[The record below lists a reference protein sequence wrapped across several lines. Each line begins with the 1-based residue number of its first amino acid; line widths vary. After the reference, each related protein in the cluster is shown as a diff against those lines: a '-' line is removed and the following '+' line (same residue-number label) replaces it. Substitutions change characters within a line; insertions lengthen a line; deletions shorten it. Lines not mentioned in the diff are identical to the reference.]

1 MWCKQ
6 SNYID
11 KIPNIRNLIFHSNV
25 VIGGWSLK
33 VGQVN
38 RYKGEA
44 NCEVVHMHMHMQMPT
59 FPCLCLFLPAFALAL
74 GYIALLVI
82 YHQFNSKMKPTMEI
96 YDMPDL
102 DFLPTGTLFVQQQTI
117 GNAVGDLPTGAAE
130 LPSASPNGNSWAS
143 ADSGMDQEIL
153 DFLLRPTGEVVG
165 DLPTGA
171 AELPSASPNG
181 NSSASA
187 DKAMDEEVLDFL
199 MGKYSQSPSPYVY
212 MAPTR
217 QPTAPSSERPV
228 ENKPKRGRPRTAA
241 SLKRTTTTKAA
252 AKKRRDAIRKK
263 EDLLFMAKRLE
274 SMIWLAPVVND
285 LTRVRKRF
293 FWEPPKLIRKEIASQ
308 WYIYDNQIIKSYL
321 LQVDIFN
328 R

>member
-1 MWCKQ
+1 MRSCTCTCTCK
-6 SNYID
+6 
-11 KIPNIRNLIFHSNV
+11 
-25 VIGGWSLK
+25 
-33 VGQVN
+33 
-38 RYKGEA
+38 
-44 NCEVVHMHMHMQMPT
+44 
-59 FPCLCLFLPAFALAL
+59 CLLLPAFALAL
-74 GYIALLVI
+74 GYIALPDF
-82 YHQFNSKMKPTMEI
+82 YHQFHNKMKPTMEM

-102 DFLPTGTLFVQQQTI
+102 DLDRWLTGNLQQQTI
-117 GNAVGDLPTGAAE
+117 GNA
-130 LPSASPNGNSWAS
+130 
-143 ADSGMDQEIL
+143 
-153 DFLLRPTGEVVG
+153 VG

-187 DKAMDEEVLDFL
+187 DKAMDDEVLDFL

-274 SMIWLAPVVND
+274 SMI
-285 LTRVRKRF
+285 
-293 FWEPPKLIRKEIASQ
+293 
-308 WYIYDNQIIKSYL
+308 
-321 LQVDIFN
+321 
-328 R
+328 

>member
-1 MWCKQ
+1 
-6 SNYID
+6 
-11 KIPNIRNLIFHSNV
+11 
-25 VIGGWSLK
+25 
-33 VGQVN
+33 
-38 RYKGEA
+38 
-44 NCEVVHMHMHMQMPT
+44 MHMVP
-59 FPCLCLFLPAFALAL
+59 
-74 GYIALLVI
+74 
-82 YHQFNSKMKPTMEI
+82 
-96 YDMPDL
+96 
-102 DFLPTGTLFVQQQTI
+102 PTGNLQQPTI
-117 GNAVGDLPTGAAE
+117 GNSVGDLPTGAAE
-130 LPSASPNGNSWAS
+130 LPSASPNGNSSAS
-143 ADSGMDQEIL
+143 ADSSCGMDQEIL

-274 SMIWLAPVVND
+274 SMI
-285 LTRVRKRF
+285 
-293 FWEPPKLIRKEIASQ
+293 
-308 WYIYDNQIIKSYL
+308 
-321 LQVDIFN
+321 
-328 R
+328 

>member
-1 MWCKQ
+1 
-6 SNYID
+6 
-11 KIPNIRNLIFHSNV
+11 
-25 VIGGWSLK
+25 
-33 VGQVN
+33 
-38 RYKGEA
+38 
-44 NCEVVHMHMHMQMPT
+44 MHMHMQMPT
-59 FPCLCLFLPAFALAL
+59 FPCLCLLLPAFALAL

-117 GNAVGDLPTGAAE
+117 GNA
-130 LPSASPNGNSWAS
+130 
-143 ADSGMDQEIL
+143 
-153 DFLLRPTGEVVG
+153 VG

-274 SMIWLAPVVND
+274 SMI
-285 LTRVRKRF
+285 
-293 FWEPPKLIRKEIASQ
+293 
-308 WYIYDNQIIKSYL
+308 
-321 LQVDIFN
+321 
-328 R
+328 